1 MAQKYTPVWDDWL
14 TVTRELNAAEKG
26 RLIDAIVAYDNGED
40 WQGFL
45 NGNERYVFPS
55 YQVRLDLWHS
65 LSDVRAKAAKGNKA
79 EQSKTNDN
87 KPEQNETKEDK
98 NDKVK
103 VKVKDINNNN
113 TAHAREESIVGAVD
127 LDPLILK
134 VQQELNGLTDSHYN
148 ALNDYREELGDELV
162 SFAIDSAVGNGVRN
176 WSYVEAILRDYEQ
189 KRIKTIVEAKAE
201 HEKRKQQKS
210 TGQQGP
216 RLLRAQDYA
225 QRDYSETDT
234 ENDLGVRDL
243 FG

>member
-1 MAQKYTPVWDDWL
+1 MARMTGFVFQDDYL
-14 TVTRELNAAEKG
+14 EKTARLSDQELG
-26 RLIDAIVAYDNGED
+26 RL
-40 WQGFL
+40 
-45 NGNERYVFPS
+45 
-55 YQVRLDLWHS
+55 
-65 LSDVRAKAAKGNKA
+65 VRALATYHATGEAQELAGRECGYFDFIKADIDRIDEKYEARCQTNKNNR
-79 EQSKTNDN
+79 QGTSTNDN
-87 KPEQNETKEDK
+87 DRQQSSTNVCKD
-98 NDKVK
+98 K

-113 TAHAREESIVGAVD
+113 TAHAREESIIGAVD

-134 VQQELNGLTDSHYN
+134 AQQELNGLTDSHYN

-189 KRIKTIVEAKAE
+189 KHIKTIGEAKAE

-210 TGQQGP
+210 TGQQRP
-216 RLLRAQDYA
+216 RLVRAQDYS